1 MKPIVTINIAP
12 IRRILNNAKPYV
24 YLFAYSACVALF
36 VLNLRIVFRVAIE
49 TLKFFFN

>member
-12 IRRILNNAKPYV
+12 IRRIWNNAKPYV
-24 YLFAYSACVALF
+24 YLFFYSACFALF